1 MKQKQTLE
9 LYQTLDGIVNSYWD
23 SLPKN
28 MQEELKKCHQ
38 KLCEIPGNEGVTH
51 EDCADPILGYPFLS
65 PPFGIIEYIRRK

>member
-28 MQEELKKCHQ
+28 MQEELKKFYD
-38 KLCEIPGNEGVTH
+38 KEITNATMQ
-51 EDCADPILGYPFLS
+51 
-65 PPFGIIEYIRRK
+65 